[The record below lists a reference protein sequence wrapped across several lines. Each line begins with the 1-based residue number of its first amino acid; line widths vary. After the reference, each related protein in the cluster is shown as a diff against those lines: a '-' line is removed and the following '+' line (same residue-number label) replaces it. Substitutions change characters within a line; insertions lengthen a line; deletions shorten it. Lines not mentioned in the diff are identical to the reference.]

1 MINPWCAMALF
12 KYFQRSDFVLSNP
25 EGPLSTVV
33 PASGIK
39 AANAEVKPV
48 LEAGASRCGTY
59 LLVDMVTSDH
69 GVHLVPLYLTHA
81 SLRLFLTRVW

>member
-12 KYFQRSDFVLSNP
+12 NQRSDSVLPKP

-48 LEAGASRCGTY
+48 LEAGASKRGTY

-81 SLRLFLTRVW
+81 SLRRFLNRVW

>member
-1 MINPWCAMALF
+1 MALF
-12 KYFQRSDFVLSNP
+12 KYFQRSDSVLPKP

-48 LEAGASRCGTY
+48 LEAGTSKRGTY
-59 LLVDMVTSDH
+59 DH
-69 GVHLVPLYLTHA
+69 FSPQDNLTHA
-81 SLRLFLTRVW
+81 SLRRFLNRVW